1 MGNQLY
7 LDSQEYIY
15 RRNYITNNPDRHMES
30 QDNTVEK
37 FLDEYPEYWEYLKKI
52 QPDLPEFPYGFFGE
66 LTVFLAIEYK
76 K

>member
-15 RRNYITNNPDRHMES
+15 RRNYIINNPDRHMES

-37 FLDEYPEYWEYLKKI
+37 FLDEYPKYWEYLKKI